1 MNYKISKEIVKT
13 AKDNNCG
20 IKLENLTGIRK
31 TKNRSK
37 DCRYSLNSW
46 NFYQLRQMIEYKSR
60 LLGNRQGKKFKCP
73 CGHVDHADANAS
85 FNIGQSIIDSD
96 IMEGNTDIPK
106 GEILI
111 KSVPEPPLIYRGE
124 YVRNYLLKAFKIM
137 KLYIFCRFQIKLF
150 KMALENKKMEM
161 N

>member
-1 MNYKISKEIVKT
+1 MNHKISKEIVKT

-73 CGHVDHADANAS
+73 CGHVDHADVNAA
-85 FNIGQSIIDSD
+85 FNIGQSVIDRD
-96 IMEGNTDIPK
+96 ITEGNTDIPK

-111 KSVPEPPLIYRGE
+111 KSPPEPPLI
-124 YVRNYLLKAFKIM
+124 
-137 KLYIFCRFQIKLF
+137 
-150 KMALENKKMEM
+150 
-161 N
+161 

>member
-1 MNYKISKEIVKT
+1 
-13 AKDNNCG
+13 
-20 IKLENLTGIRK
+20 
-31 TKNRSK
+31 
-37 DCRYSLNSW
+37 
-46 NFYQLRQMIEYKSR
+46 MIEYKSR
-60 LLGNRQGKKFKCP
+60 LQGVEIILINPSYTSKTCSRCGEIGNRQGKKFKCP

-85 FNIGQSIIDSD
+85 FNIGGQSVIDRD
-96 IMEGNTDIPK
+96 ITEGNTDIPK

-111 KSVPEPPLIYRGE
+111 KSAPEPPLIYRGE